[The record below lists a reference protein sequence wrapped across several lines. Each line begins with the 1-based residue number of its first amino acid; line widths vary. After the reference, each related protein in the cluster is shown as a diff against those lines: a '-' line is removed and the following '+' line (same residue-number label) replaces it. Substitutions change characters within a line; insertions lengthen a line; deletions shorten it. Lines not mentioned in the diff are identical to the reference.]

1 MAGDSA
7 NRRTVSILT
16 IDGGVLMLTVFLAI
30 MGTMLAQITA
40 IAVGSADGASVKWAL
55 GLWLSTVTALLF
67 AAALWSAQGNPSL
80 CGWWL

>member
-16 IDGGVLMLTVFLAI
+16 IDGGVLMLTVSLAI
-30 MGTMLAQITA
+30 FAIVFAQIT
-40 IAVGSADGASVKWAL
+40 VVVCSNTASTPTAWAL
-55 GLWLSTVTALLF
+55 GLWLGTVSALLF